1 MFDPAGPVLL
11 ISALKRELAGLCFA
25 PVRRKVTP
33 STPRPFW
40 SPLRDLG
47 ARAAAAGVGRA
58 RAEAAAR
65 SGIAHQN
72 PRLVV
77 SIGYCGA
84 LDPTLKTGDVLTAD
98 AVLAPNGMRYTTEPL
113 GEPAGTLATVDGVLL
128 TAAAKGEL
136 RQRTGAAIADME
148 AAGVAAACAVAGV
161 PFAAVKV
168 VTDAAGEDLPA
179 GLGPFLT
186 FAAAGGPRAALRCG
200 GALLK
205 RPALIGDL
213 FGLAR
218 TSRRCSERLA
228 VYLDSALQPPA
239 RTDTEG

>member
-11 ISALKRELAGLCFA
+11 ISAMKRELPPRRDAWRTIAG
-25 PVRRKVTP
+25 
-33 STPRPFW
+33 
-40 SPLRDLG
+40 
-47 ARAAAAGVGRA
+47 GVGRV
-58 RAEAAAR
+58 RSAAATAE
-65 SGIAHQN
+65 SVAHFK

-77 SIGYCGA
+77 SIGYCAG
-84 LDPTLKTGDVLTAD
+84 LDPTFKTGDVVVAD
-98 AVLAPNGMRYTTEPL
+98 AVLAPDGTRYETEPL

-148 AAGVAAACAVAGV
+148 AAGVADACAAAGV
-161 PFAAVKV
+161 PFAAAKV